1 MLCLAS
7 HSATN
12 SRCNFSPVTLF
23 LLPLR
28 GEGRQTFVIM
38 YFGRREADPAK
49 LPEPLKTSQTRK
61 AEASR
66 SGVLTMAR
74 GWETVARKAAGPAS
88 YWLVLGLIV
97 FVGMTLVI
105 KIEATETRLVL
116 VVVVF
121 AVAFVAASLV
131 EHLLRRREAA
141 DGGGP
146 CWYLQL
152 NNPMVYR
159 SSDDAPYSYVV
170 LPKGGLADLGSQTS
184 RWRRHP
190 RLTSWRSYMFNIRGM
205 ASA

>member
-1 MLCLAS
+1 MLCLAARRK
-7 HSATN
+7 ATVPQIG
-12 SRCNFSPVTLF
+12 RCNFSPVTVF

-28 GEGRQTFVIM
+28 GEGRQTFVVM
-38 YFGRREADPAK
+38 YFGRREADPANIAK
-49 LPEPLKTSQTRK
+49 LPEPLKTSLTRK

-74 GWETVARKAAGPAS
+74 GWETIARKAAGPAS

-116 VVVVF
+116 VVVF
-121 AVAFVAASLV
+121 GVAFVAASLV
-131 EHLLRRREAA
+131 EHLLRWGEAA

-159 SSDDAPYSYVV
+159 QEPSVAAAP
-170 LPKGGLADLGSQTS
+170 
-184 RWRRHP
+184 RRP
-190 RLTSWRSYMFNIRGM
+190 TMRLT
-205 ASA
+205 ATV

>member
-1 MLCLAS
+1 VPCRATKS
-7 HSATN
+7 HSAQIG
-12 SRCNFSPVTLF
+12 RCNFS
-23 LLPLR
+23 PLR
-28 GEGRQTFVIM
+28 GEGRQTLVVM
-38 YFGRREADPAK
+38 YFGRREADPANIAK

-74 GWETVARKAAGPAS
+74 GWETIARKAAGPAS

-105 KIEATETRLVL
+105 KIEATETRLAL

-131 EHLLRRREAA
+131 EHLLTRGEAA

-170 LPKGGLADLGSQTS
+170 LPKDGLADLGLKRPVGDVT
-184 RWRRHP
+184 H
-190 RLTSWRSYMFNIRGM
+190 G
-205 ASA
+205 